1 MGTIMSVLDG
11 CVPSSDSPAA
21 YMDEELRKEAR
32 IKKQIKR

>member
-11 CVPSSDSPAA
+11 CVPTGDSPAA
-21 YMDEELRKEAR
+21 YMEEELRREAR